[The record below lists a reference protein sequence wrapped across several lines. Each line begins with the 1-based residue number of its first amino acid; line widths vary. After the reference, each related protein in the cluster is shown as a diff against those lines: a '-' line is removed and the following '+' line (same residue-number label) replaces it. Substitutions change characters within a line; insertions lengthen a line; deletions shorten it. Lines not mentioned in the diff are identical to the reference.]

1 MKINVEGK
9 INIRGIIV
17 VLLQVEINGKEVF
30 FSNSKLA
37 KTDIQ
42 LVIILRY
49 KWDAIFVK
57 PTTHYIK

>member
-17 VLLQVEINGKEVF
+17 VLLQVEINEREVF
-30 FSNSKLA
+30 FSNSKFA

-49 KWDAIFVK
+49 KWGAIFVK
-57 PTTHYIK
+57 STTHYIK